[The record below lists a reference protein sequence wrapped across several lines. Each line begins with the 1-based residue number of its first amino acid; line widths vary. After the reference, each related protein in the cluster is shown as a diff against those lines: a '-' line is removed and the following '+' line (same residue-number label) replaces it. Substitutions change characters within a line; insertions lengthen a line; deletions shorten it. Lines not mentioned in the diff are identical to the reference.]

1 MMRTG
6 SGGSC
11 QLTGTHGPT
20 FDSRISCPIETSYF
34 GRNWNSLPGCEPLT
48 PAPRQQNQ
56 SRTTDDRECR

>member
-34 GRNWNSLPGCEPLT
+34 GRNWNSLPGCEP
-48 PAPRQQNQ
+48 PDA
-56 SRTTDDRECR
+56 SATTAKPIPHH